1 MKIKDYTPEN
11 RPVERMIEK
20 GSDTL
25 SDAELLAI
33 ILKTGT
39 KNKNVLELANQ
50 VLSKFPINSIDNL
63 EISELTEING
73 IGKVKASQIKA
84 IYELHKRLS
93 GRKNILKED
102 IKVYAPSQIYEYLK
116 EDIGN
121 KLQENL
127 VAIFLK
133 GNNIISKKI
142 ITIGTDSQ
150 TLISHKNIISL
161 ALRERAQALII
172 AHNHPSG
179 EAYPSREDISE
190 TQKLSRISKELDI
203 CFLDHLIVT
212 KEGYFSF
219 KEKGMM

>member
-1 MKIKDYTPEN
+1 MKIKDFTPEN
-11 RPVERMIEK
+11 RPMERMIEK
-20 GSDTL
+20 GGDNL

-39 KNKNVLELANQ
+39 KNQNVLELSNL
-50 VLSKFPINSIDNL
+50 VLSRFPMNSIDNL
-63 EISELTEING
+63 EINELTEING

-93 GRKNILKED
+93 GKQHLLKEEL
-102 IKVYAPSQIYEYLK
+102 KVYAPSQVYSYLK
-116 EDIGN
+116 EEIGN
-121 KLQENL
+121 KFQENL
-127 VAIFLK
+127 VALFLR

-142 ITIGTDSQ
+142 ITIGTDNQ
-150 TLISHKNIISL
+150 TLISHKSIISY

-179 EAYPSREDISE
+179 EAYPSREDITE
-190 TQKLSRISKELDI
+190 TQKLAKISKELDI

-212 KEGYFSF
+212 RDGYFSF

>member
-203 CFLDHLIVT
+203 CFLDNLIVT

>member
-1 MKIKDYTPEN
+1 MKIKDFNPEN
-11 RPVERMIEK
+11 RPIERMIEK
-20 GSDTL
+20 GSNNL

-39 KNKNVLELANQ
+39 KNQNVLELSNL
-50 VLSKFPINSIDNL
+50 VLSKFPMNTIDNL
-63 EISELTEING
+63 EINELTEING
-73 IGKVKASQIKA
+73 IGKIKASQIKA
-84 IYELHKRLS
+84 VYELHKRLS
-93 GRKNILKED
+93 SKRSLLKED
-102 IKVYAPSQIYEYLK
+102 LKVYAPSQVYAFLK

-127 VAIFLK
+127 IALFLR
-133 GNNIISKKI
+133 GNNIISKKT
-142 ITIGTDSQ
+142 ITIGTDNQ
-150 TLISHKNIISL
+150 TLISHKSIISY

-179 EAYPSREDISE
+179 EAYPSREDIAE
-190 TQKLSRISKELDI
+190 TQKLSKISKELDI

-212 KEGYFSF
+212 RDGYFSF